1 MLIANEG
8 KKTNSVPPR
17 WIQFMTKVNPLWGVS
32 WPFNVTKNWQ
42 KKIGI
47 LLTLRVGWH
56 TCKRNPCSMLVVAR
70 RKYFPLERWEL
81 LVGMKKAPWT
91 PSSTK
96 TLIRTSSFRL
106 QKRVFTPW
114 ALKWSMRCRYSQACP
129 WISNFSPPSTCHVTR
144 KGWHRDLYKPNLIV
158 QRFAGRTRCCAQFS
172 WFIEFLDVIRLTRL
186 SLLTSWKVSSGK
198 SDVSYKVGP
207 EHQL

>member
-8 KKTNSVPPR
+8 KKNKSRPSQVDSIHDQSQSSVGSLLT
-17 WIQFMTKVNPLWGVS
+17 IQRH
-32 WPFNVTKNWQ
+32 Q
-42 KKIGI
+42 KLTEKIGI

-81 LVGMKKAPWT
+81 LVGIKKAPWT

-129 WISNFSPPSTCHVTR
+129 WISNFSPPSNLPRHAER
-144 KGWHRDLYKPNLIV
+144 MAPRPLQAQPNSAEVCWEDKVL
-158 QRFAGRTRCCAQFS
+158 CA
-172 WFIEFLDVIRLTRL
+172 IFLV
-186 SLLTSWKVSSGK
+186 
-198 SDVSYKVGP
+198 
-207 EHQL
+207 

>member
-8 KKTNSVPPR
+8 KKTNPVPPR

-81 LVGMKKAPWT
+81 LVGIKKAPWT

-129 WISNFSPPSTCHVTR
+129 WISNFSPPSNLPRHAER
-144 KGWHRDLYKPNLIV
+144 MAPRPLQAQPNSAEVCWEDKVL
-158 QRFAGRTRCCAQFS
+158 CA
-172 WFIEFLDVIRLTRL
+172 IFLV
-186 SLLTSWKVSSGK
+186 
-198 SDVSYKVGP
+198 
-207 EHQL
+207 